1 MVYKTKIIM
10 DNNNQ
15 DISKLI
21 EASRSILQNKETAKQ
36 FLLEAGIIDQNGN
49 LSENYRIDDEEL
61 DVAAKEYEQTRNDLD
76 AVSDNQIVRRAFK
89 AGAQWK
95 EKQYDDFLTKGLVS
109 AKGIA
114 IQLAYEKGKSDMKQE
129 MLKSAKQGT
138 AQKDY
143 QLILDDG
150 TYIDLDPSM
159 SLNPAIKVK
168 EGQRVLVSII
178 TE

>member
-1 MVYKTKIIM
+1 M
-10 DNNNQ
+10 DNNNK

-36 FLLEAGIIDQNGN
+36 FLLKAGIIDQNGN

-61 DVAAKEYEQTRNDLD
+61 DDAAKQYEQTRNDLD

-95 EKQYDDFLTKGLVS
+95 EKQYDDFLNKGIVS
-109 AKGIA
+109 AKGMAVI
-114 IQLAYEKGKSDMKQE
+114 LAYEKGKSDMKQE

-159 SLNPAIKVK
+159 SLNPAVKVK

-178 TE
+178 TEN